1 MLIAAVAQRATA
13 PARDTTV
20 MDTLRA
26 LTQRR
31 ADAGLPPLTDREIAA
46 LYSRP

>member
-1 MLIAAVAQRATA
+1 
-13 PARDTTV
+13 

-26 LTQRR
+26 LTQQR
-31 ADAGLPPLTDREIAA
+31 ADAGLPPPTDREIAA